1 MNAKMRFREAPII
14 KFPRWRGRTWS
25 FLIWTATVALL
36 AVLTA
41 SPSANPCA
49 PDDFYCNVGA
59 GADDAANAAILG
71 GLLFIVWPL
80 GLVVIWAFA
89 TFCARPSA
97 AIDQAPGSE
106 S

>member
-1 MNAKMRFREAPII
+1 MNTKLRFRGSPMIN
-14 KFPRWRGRTWS
+14 FPRWRGPTWS
-25 FLIWTATVALL
+25 FLIWTAIVALL

-49 PDDFYCNVGA
+49 PDDVYCNVGA
-59 GADDAANAAILG
+59 GAGDAANAAILG

-89 TFCARPSA
+89 AFCARPSA
-97 AIDQAPGSE
+97 APDQCPGSE

>member
-1 MNAKMRFREAPII
+1 MNTKLRFCGSPII
-14 KFPRWRGRTWS
+14 KFPGWRGRTWS
-25 FLIWTATVALL
+25 FLIWTAIVALL

-49 PDDFYCNVGA
+49 PSDFYCNVGA
-59 GADDAANAAILG
+59 GAADAANAAILG

-89 TFCARPSA
+89 AACAKTARK
-97 AIDQAPGSE
+97 
-106 S
+106 